1 MKALRIFMACFCL
14 SAAAACNQQQKPQ
27 IMETK
32 AKNEVIETIMARRSI
47 RKYKA
52 EPVDRQTMQQILEC
66 GINAPNGM
74 NKQSWEVRV
83 VDNPEVMAEI
93 KGYMTSANPDM
104 DPAMVEG
111 CFRDAP
117 TMIFVAN
124 DPSYDCSPVDCGL
137 LSQNIMLSAWSL
149 GVGSVCLGSPVRFLL
164 NSPEAM
170 ARLGF
175 CFCIGSIAI
184 YILTACVL
192 EVLSWQYIFICCGIV
207 NAISYVA
214 TVVAQRRFS
223 SCLEQYE
230 QVKQEVL
237 QQKSKLTT
245 EMVWKSG
252 LVFFCVIMFVR
263 NFLDSSIK
271 NWMPTILVET
281 YDAAPSF
288 TLLLSVALLLT
299 NIFGV
304 TICNYIYN
312 RTRHDE
318 LSTLR
323 VLYLAIVPTVFL
335 MLRLDRLHVYV
346 LVVLFSCATV
356 LVYGSGPILMINYP
370 FRFHVWGIASTV
382 GGNINSFAALGNV
395 AASYGC
401 GYLAD
406 NYGWKMLIGVWLVTV
421 VVVVTITI
429 LLIPLWKK
437 FRCKK

>member
-1 MKALRIFMACFCL
+1 MACFCL
-14 SAAAACNQQQKPQ
+14 CAAAACNQQQKPQ

-93 KGYMTSANPDM
+93 KGYMTSANQDM

-175 CFCIGSIAI
+175 SEGYRPIICIGLGYADE
-184 YILTACVL
+184 TPEAKPRDMGKVR
-192 EVLSWQYIFICCGIV
+192 FI
-207 NAISYVA
+207 
-214 TVVAQRRFS
+214 
-223 SCLEQYE
+223 E
-230 QVKQEVL
+230 
-237 QQKSKLTT
+237 
-245 EMVWKSG
+245 
-252 LVFFCVIMFVR
+252 
-263 NFLDSSIK
+263 
-271 NWMPTILVET
+271 
-281 YDAAPSF
+281 
-288 TLLLSVALLLT
+288 
-299 NIFGV
+299 
-304 TICNYIYN
+304 
-312 RTRHDE
+312 
-318 LSTLR
+318 
-323 VLYLAIVPTVFL
+323 
-335 MLRLDRLHVYV
+335 
-346 LVVLFSCATV
+346 
-356 LVYGSGPILMINYP
+356 
-370 FRFHVWGIASTV
+370 
-382 GGNINSFAALGNV
+382 
-395 AASYGC
+395 
-401 GYLAD
+401 
-406 NYGWKMLIGVWLVTV
+406 
-421 VVVVTITI
+421 
-429 LLIPLWKK
+429 
-437 FRCKK
+437 